1 MAVQVWNAGI
11 DVGKGA
17 IDTAVYGKPDAMH
30 HATRD
35 DAGLRELIGW
45 LRDHNVVRV
54 GLEASGGYERE
65 VIDTLE
71 DAGFEVHLLNPR
83 QVRRFAE
90 AKGRLAKNDRADA
103 RVIAEFMAKMVDR
116 TADRRD
122 RSFDQLVE
130 HLSVRR
136 RLVTWVADCVNA
148 REHLRDPAMRKV
160 IEAQRKGFDTALK
173 KLDKAI
179 AGLIGAHPDWRE
191 TERRLR
197 SVPGVGAVLAATLIG
212 LLPEL
217 GRLSRH
223 GIAALVGVAPF
234 DDDSG
239 KRRGPR
245 EIHGG
250 RATVRHALYMAAL
263 VGKRHN
269 PVLAAFAARLK
280 GKKPKVILVACMRK
294 LIVMLNAMMRD
305 KADWNAAGKPA
316 ARPGI
321 PSRDEMTG
329 ERSHG
334 AQA

>member
-1 MAVQVWNAGI
+1 MAVPVWSAGI

-17 IDTAVYGKPDAMH
+17 VDTAIYGKQVAMH

-35 DAGLRELIGW
+35 DAGLRGLIGW
-45 LRDHNVVRV
+45 LHDHNVVRV

-65 VIDTLE
+65 ITDTLE
-71 DAGFEVHLLNPR
+71 DAGFEVHVLNPR

-90 AKGRLAKNDRADA
+90 AKGRLAKNDRVDA
-103 RVIAEFMAKMVDR
+103 RVIAEFIAKMVDR
-116 TADRRD
+116 AADRRD
-122 RSFDQLVE
+122 RSRDVLVE
-130 HLSVRR
+130 QLTVRR
-136 RLVTWVADCVNA
+136 RLVTWMVDCTNT

-160 IEAQRKGFDTALK
+160 IALKRQVFATALK
-173 KLDKAI
+173 KLDKLI
-179 AGLIGAHPDWRE
+179 AGLIGARPDWCE

-223 GIAALVGVAPF
+223 AIAALVGVAPF

-245 EIHGG
+245 EIQGG
-250 RATVRHALYMAAL
+250 RATVRYTLYMAAL
-263 VGKRHN
+263 SGKRHN

-305 KADWNAAGKPA
+305 KADWNAPPAPA
-316 ARPGI
+316 AEANAG
-321 PSRDEMTG
+321 
-329 ERSHG
+329 
-334 AQA
+334 

>member
-1 MAVQVWNAGI
+1 MAVQVWSAGI

-17 IDTAVYGKPDAMH
+17 IDTSVWGKSDAMH

-35 DAGLRELIGW
+35 DLGLNGLIGW
-45 LRDHNVVRV
+45 LREHDVVRV

-65 VIDTLE
+65 ITNTLE
-71 DAGFEVHLLNPR
+71 DAGFEVHILNPR

-116 TADRRD
+116 AAAKRD
-122 RSFDQLVE
+122 RSLDGLVE

-136 RLVTWVADCVNA
+136 RLVTWMADCVNT
-148 REHLRDPAMRKV
+148 REHLRDPAMRKI
-160 IEAQRKGFDTALK
+160 IEAKRKVFETALK
-173 KLDKAI
+173 KLDKTI
-179 AGLIGAHPDWRE
+179 AGLIDAHPDWRE

-223 GIAALVGVAPF
+223 AIAALVGVAPF

-239 KRRGPR
+239 KRHGPR
-245 EIHGG
+245 EITGG
-250 RATVRHALYMAAL
+250 RATVRHALYMSAL
-263 VGKRHN
+263 SAKSVN
-269 PVLAAFAARLK
+269 PVLKSFAARLK
-280 GKKPKVILVACMRK
+280 GKKPKVVLVACMRK
-294 LIVMLNAMMRD
+294 LIVILNAMMRD
-305 KADWNAAGKPA
+305 KADWNAASQLP
-316 ARPGI
+316 
-321 PSRDEMTG
+321 T
-329 ERSHG
+329 RSTEANAG
-334 AQA
+334 